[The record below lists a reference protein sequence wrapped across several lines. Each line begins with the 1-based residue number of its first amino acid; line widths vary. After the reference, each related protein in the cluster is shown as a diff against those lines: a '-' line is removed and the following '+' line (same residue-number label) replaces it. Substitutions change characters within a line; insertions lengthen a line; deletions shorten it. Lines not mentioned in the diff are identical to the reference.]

1 MGLWSEIKMDFYVP
15 VKRDPALHGKC
26 EIFFNYPG
34 VWAVIWYRIANRL
47 YKLNYKRFSRL
58 ISGVSSLITRV
69 DIHPAATIG
78 KELFIDHAFGVVI
91 GETAIIRDHVTIYQG
106 VTLGGVELSQTKR
119 HPTLEDNVVIGAGA
133 KILGNITIG
142 KNAKV
147 GANSVVIRDVGAD
160 CTAVGIPAHA
170 IAKGRNKSPLSHNKL
185 PDLNKELFTYMM
197 QRLNVLE
204 NAVVSGNKKD
214 IDKRDHELETRYEE
228 FINSMQK

>member
-133 KILGNITIG
+133 KI
-142 KNAKV
+142 
-147 GANSVVIRDVGAD
+147 
-160 CTAVGIPAHA
+160 
-170 IAKGRNKSPLSHNKL
+170 
-185 PDLNKELFTYMM
+185 
-197 QRLNVLE
+197 
-204 NAVVSGNKKD
+204 
-214 IDKRDHELETRYEE
+214 
-228 FINSMQK
+228 